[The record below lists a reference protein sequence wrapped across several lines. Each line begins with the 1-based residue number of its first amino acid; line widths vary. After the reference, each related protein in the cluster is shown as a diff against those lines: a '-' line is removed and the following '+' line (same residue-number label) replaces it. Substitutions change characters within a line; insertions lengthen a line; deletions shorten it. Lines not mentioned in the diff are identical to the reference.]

1 MDELKEQQEAQT
13 EVIAKLTK
21 ELAELNEVS
30 FNVENPLESL
40 QNTKNE
46 IFLKKGVKDTVSS
59 RKNLREK
66 DLKNAVI

>member
-1 MDELKEQQEAQT
+1 MDDQLDELKEQQEAQT

-46 IFLKKGVKDTVSS
+46 IFLKK
-59 RKNLREK
+59 
-66 DLKNAVI
+66 A